1 MEEILIIDNYLSD
14 KECDDLI
21 NLYHN
26 TEAKIFKNYE
36 GPWKGRGKWPE
47 YTECQENKLIH
58 ERKSVCE
65 EYFNKKF
72 EIINLHL
79 MVWNVGHKM
88 RPHSDYGAE
97 NEFPHREFAS
107 IIYLNDNYEGG
118 NLVIPELKFVNK
130 PKKGQLVTFRGGK
143 LFHGVTTI
151 TKGTRYTSIC
161 WFKVI

>member
-1 MEEILIIDNYLSD
+1 MNNILIIDNFLSS

-21 NLYHN
+21 DLYNN
-26 TEAKIFKNYE
+26 TENNNYQN
-36 GPWKGRGKWPE
+36 GIWIGRSRFPKYNE
-47 YTECQENKLIH
+47 NQKNKLIT
-58 ERKSVCE
+58 ERKRLSE
-65 EYFNKKF
+65 EYFNEKF
-72 EIINLHL
+72 EIDNLHL
-79 MVWNVGHKM
+79 MIWNVGHKM
-88 RPHSDYGAE
+88 RPHSDYGGN

-107 IIYLNDNYEGG
+107 IIYLNDDYHGG
-118 NLVIPELKFVNK
+118 NLVIPKLKFVNK